1 MVGDYMSTAFA
12 AGRIVPVFVL
22 ALPPRGATLREAA
35 YSTSLAR

>member
-22 ALPPRGATLREAA
+22 TLPPKAGTLQEAA